1 MEVES
6 RLVFHNYFTTA
17 NYNYFQCN
25 NTHAVHTFAVCV
37 IIQKRNFTS
46 ACSNTHTLTTLSI
59 VTL

>member
-37 IIQKRNFTS
+37 IIQKRDFTS
-46 ACSNTHTLTTLSI
+46 ACSYTHTHSQH
-59 VTL
+59 